1 MAPGILVNGFH
12 DSTTSSSPLP
22 TRRRP
27 YPHEGLRF
35 DPKLK
40 PKSYRMTGT
49 SPDSKILF
57 LDVNILDSTGNDP
70 YRGDVL
76 IHGERIVSV
85 GLVPDVEAL
94 RHDPKVRVVQGRGR
108 TFMSGLGDAHTHW
121 TWNNIA
127 LELLGDIG
135 VEEHTL
141 ITARSALCYLDS
153 GYTMCYGAASAKDR
167 LDCVVRDAIN
177 RGTLPGPRLLA
188 NGREI
193 AKREGELAA
202 GITAFAEGPLE
213 MREVIRHHAK
223 IGVDQI
229 KLSMSGEAITE
240 TVSAEECFFTD
251 EETAACVDEAHRNGI
266 RVCSHARARDSVIQ
280 CARHGVDVIY
290 HASYTD
296 EEGMQM
302 LEKVKDRV
310 VVAPALNWLYA
321 TVYEAEPFGYSMEK
335 AEQVGYRRELE
346 TAIKALKEMH
356 KRGITVLP
364 GGDYGFAWC
373 PHGTYA
379 RDLEHFVKLLDFTPM
394 ESIVA
399 ATAGIAKLF
408 MQEDELGKVL
418 PGYYADCI
426 LVDGDPLKDIAVL
439 QDHSKLDVI
448 MINGRIHKAQPT
460 EFLNTSAVPPSLQEK
475 KSYFNFVAFEDELGR
490 SRIGHLDLGDSTIQ
504 PLTMAS
510 GSPLASLSQVIELGD
525 EGVVR
530 AAEAPF
536 PLNSVKLLPPLADR
550 DVLCIGENY
559 RKHIKEYR
567 ESGFAAADNKVTD
580 SKRYFFLFEET
591 MYERYQWYTGPQVPT
606 VFTKRS
612 TSITASG
619 TDIYPHP
626 GFTQTMDYEGEL
638 GVIIGKAGFSI
649 KEKDAMDYIWGY
661 TIINGKSLGRHGSCG
676 PVAVEAAALSG
687 EIRVQTHVNGE
698 KRQDGTT
705 ADLIFSIPKLIET
718 VSSGITLQP
727 GDLSNRI
734 ADPGSKNPTI
744 DRVLQKPSS
753 IPTYNLDRTWG
764 GIGLTKVGP
773 DHYINVRE
781 LGSQSPD
788 AETIVFIHGLGANL
802 EYYAPLVQAAGLES
816 NYRIVLYDLEGHGAT
831 PARASSTATL
841 QTFARDLD
849 LLFAAKSITSATL
862 VGWSLGGLIAMF
874 FAEKHPSRV
883 TTLILLGPGPTP
895 FPEPAVE
902 VFTKRAALVRE
913 KGMEAS
919 GVANAVA
926 TAATSS
932 VTKSRPLAI
941 SAVRQSLLSTHP
953 EGYAKGC
960 IALARSRGTVIT
972 VENLRMPTLIV
983 AGQEDAISPVKLAQG
998 YRSKIP
1004 NSQVELLKD
1013 VGHWHVFEDLEGTA
1027 EAIKRFLGR
1036 FRYDYRCCYEPP
1048 PRKRRLTTVAAGQ
1061 TFSPPVTLPSPGP
1074 VPPSTALE
1082 PSSRRPAEEKSME
1095 ANAGVIFPQL
1105 LGLKLS
1111 PDHAPSMQH
1120 GSGWNL
1126 GVRRSPHRSEKS
1138 ITWILSQAAWQKLF
1152 GVYVEKIHPVYGFLD
1167 LEVVAGQAGRR
1178 WEDPCASN
1186 EYDAVLCGVGAL
1198 GSLFSSRSKASEQ
1211 ERHLID
1217 CAKDILETT
1226 STLVVSPGVHDVEGW
1241 LLRTMYLRC
1250 HSTPHAAWI
1259 ASCTTMHIVEAAG
1272 LHRESTRGSLVYP
1285 EIYPGGQPENVE
1297 CRRRL
1302 FWIAKLLNTWIS
1314 FEYGRSQVVIRGAQ
1328 CPAPAPKPG
1337 DPTSDLISLFQ
1348 LSEKLDPDQT
1358 VQVLE
1363 LEESLVRLEEFE
1375 FESDAVILSQ
1385 SCRGLAASSRSIDA
1399 SCPWWHVSN
1408 VPFQFTCILLAMDTR
1423 KSLVHV
1429 KDSLATLKKA
1439 ADHFATQK
1447 ARKAYKN
1454 IDFLV
1459 RLSQKRKEQD
1469 AALLNESVGSSQ
1481 GKQDGPMAEE
1491 QLNGSVSPLEGA
1503 GTEDTWSADTL
1514 LNPMDQS
1521 SLNYSYDWDIF
1532 VRDALDF
1539 STTFPRLAE
1548 QEY

>member
-1 MAPGILVNGFH
+1 MAPGVLTNGFH
-12 DSTTSSSPLP
+12 DHTTPSSTLP

-49 SPDSKILF
+49 SPNSKILF
-57 LDVNILDSTGNDP
+57 LDVKILDSTGNDP

-85 GLVPDVEAL
+85 GSVPDVEAL
-94 RHDPKVRVVQGRGR
+94 RHDPKVRVIQGRGR
-108 TFMSGLGDAHTHW
+108 TLMSGLGDAHTHW

-202 GITAFAEGPLE
+202 GITAFADGPLE

-335 AEQVGYRRELE
+335 AEQVGYRKELE
-346 TAIKALKEMH
+346 TATKALKEMH

-408 MQEDELGKVL
+408 MQEDELGKIL

-448 MINGRIHKAQPT
+448 MINGRIHKAQPM
-460 EFLNTSAVPPSLQEK
+460 EFLTMTTAPPSLQEE
-475 KSYFNFVAFEDELGR
+475 KSYFNFVAFEDDLGR
-490 SRIGHLDLGDSTIQ
+490 PRIGHLDLADSTIQ

-510 GSPLASLSQVIELGD
+510 GSPLANLSQAIELGD

-530 AAEAPF
+530 AAETPF
-536 PLNSVKLLPPLADR
+536 PLSSVKLLPPLADR

-559 RKHIKEYR
+559 RKHIKEYQ
-567 ESGFAAADNKVTD
+567 ESGYAAAGSKVTD
-580 SKRYFFLFEET
+580 S
-591 MYERYQWYTGPQVPT
+591 PQVPT

-626 GFTQTMDYEGEL
+626 GFTDTMDYEGEL

-649 KEKDAMDYIWGY
+649 KEKDAMDYVWGY
-661 TIINGKSLGRHGSCG
+661 TIINDLSARERQRDHRQYFMGKSPDTFCPMG
-676 PVAVEAAALSG
+676 PVAVPAAALPG

-727 GDLSNRI
+727 GDVIATGTPHGVGVGHHPPKFLKPGDLVEVSVTGLGKLSNRI
-734 ADPGSKNPTI
+734 ADPGSKNPTV

-764 GIGLTKVGP
+764 GVGLTKVGP

-802 EYYAPLVQAAGLES
+802 EYYAPLIQAAGLDKD
-816 NYRIVLYDLEGHGAT
+816 YRIILYDLEGHGAT
-831 PARASSTATL
+831 PTRASSTATL

-849 LLFAAKSITSATL
+849 LLFAAKSIRSATL

-883 TTLILLGPGPTP
+883 TTLVLLGPGPTP

-932 VTKSRPLAI
+932 VTKSRPLAL

-983 AGQEDAISPVKLAQG
+983 AGEEDAISPVKLAQG

-1027 EAIKRFLGR
+1027 QAIKRFLGR
-1036 FRYDYRCCYEPP
+1036 
-1048 PRKRRLTTVAAGQ
+1048 L
-1061 TFSPPVTLPSPGP
+1061 
-1074 VPPSTALE
+1074 
-1082 PSSRRPAEEKSME
+1082 
-1095 ANAGVIFPQL
+1095 
-1105 LGLKLS
+1105 
-1111 PDHAPSMQH
+1111 
-1120 GSGWNL
+1120 
-1126 GVRRSPHRSEKS
+1126 
-1138 ITWILSQAAWQKLF
+1138 
-1152 GVYVEKIHPVYGFLD
+1152 
-1167 LEVVAGQAGRR
+1167 
-1178 WEDPCASN
+1178 
-1186 EYDAVLCGVGAL
+1186 
-1198 GSLFSSRSKASEQ
+1198 
-1211 ERHLID
+1211 
-1217 CAKDILETT
+1217 
-1226 STLVVSPGVHDVEGW
+1226 
-1241 LLRTMYLRC
+1241 
-1250 HSTPHAAWI
+1250 
-1259 ASCTTMHIVEAAG
+1259 
-1272 LHRESTRGSLVYP
+1272 
-1285 EIYPGGQPENVE
+1285 
-1297 CRRRL
+1297 
-1302 FWIAKLLNTWIS
+1302 
-1314 FEYGRSQVVIRGAQ
+1314 
-1328 CPAPAPKPG
+1328 
-1337 DPTSDLISLFQ
+1337 
-1348 LSEKLDPDQT
+1348 
-1358 VQVLE
+1358 
-1363 LEESLVRLEEFE
+1363 
-1375 FESDAVILSQ
+1375 
-1385 SCRGLAASSRSIDA
+1385 
-1399 SCPWWHVSN
+1399 
-1408 VPFQFTCILLAMDTR
+1408 
-1423 KSLVHV
+1423 
-1429 KDSLATLKKA
+1429 
-1439 ADHFATQK
+1439 
-1447 ARKAYKN
+1447 
-1454 IDFLV
+1454 
-1459 RLSQKRKEQD
+1459 
-1469 AALLNESVGSSQ
+1469 
-1481 GKQDGPMAEE
+1481 
-1491 QLNGSVSPLEGA
+1491 
-1503 GTEDTWSADTL
+1503 
-1514 LNPMDQS
+1514 
-1521 SLNYSYDWDIF
+1521 
-1532 VRDALDF
+1532 
-1539 STTFPRLAE
+1539 
-1548 QEY
+1548 

>member
-12 DSTTSSSPLP
+12 DRTTPSSTLP

-40 PKSYRMTGT
+40 PKSYCMTGT

-85 GLVPDVEAL
+85 GSVPDVEGL

-408 MQEDELGKVL
+408 MQEDELGKIL

-475 KSYFNFVAFEDELGR
+475 KSYFNFVAFEDDLGR

-510 GSPLASLSQVIELGD
+510 GSPLANLSQVIELGD

-536 PLNSVKLLPPLADR
+536 PLSSVKLLPPLADR

-580 SKRYFFLFEET
+580 S
-591 MYERYQWYTGPQVPT
+591 PQVPT

-649 KEKDAMDYIWGY
+649 NEKDAMDYIWGY
-661 TIINGKSLGRHGSCG
+661 TIINDLSARERQRDHRQYFMGKSPDTFCPMG

-687 EIRVQTHVNGE
+687 DIRVQTYVNGE

-727 GDLSNRI
+727 GDVIATGTPHGVGVGHHPPKFLKPGDLVEVSVTGLGKLSNRI

-744 DRVLQKPSS
+744 ERVLQKPSS

-764 GIGLTKVGP
+764 GVGLTKVAP

-781 LGSQSPD
+781 LGSKSPD
-788 AETIVFIHGLGANL
+788 AETIVFIHGLGASL
-802 EYYAPLVQAAGLES
+802 EYYSPLVQAAGLES
-816 NYRIVLYDLEGHGAT
+816 NYRIILYDLEGHGAT

-919 GVANAVA
+919 GVANAVT
-926 TAATSS
+926 TAATSGA
-932 VTKSRPLAI
+932 TKSRPLAI

-1027 EAIKRFLGR
+1027 EAINRFLGR
-1036 FRYDYRCCYEPP
+1036 
-1048 PRKRRLTTVAAGQ
+1048 L
-1061 TFSPPVTLPSPGP
+1061 
-1074 VPPSTALE
+1074 
-1082 PSSRRPAEEKSME
+1082 
-1095 ANAGVIFPQL
+1095 
-1105 LGLKLS
+1105 
-1111 PDHAPSMQH
+1111 
-1120 GSGWNL
+1120 
-1126 GVRRSPHRSEKS
+1126 
-1138 ITWILSQAAWQKLF
+1138 
-1152 GVYVEKIHPVYGFLD
+1152 
-1167 LEVVAGQAGRR
+1167 
-1178 WEDPCASN
+1178 
-1186 EYDAVLCGVGAL
+1186 
-1198 GSLFSSRSKASEQ
+1198 
-1211 ERHLID
+1211 
-1217 CAKDILETT
+1217 
-1226 STLVVSPGVHDVEGW
+1226 
-1241 LLRTMYLRC
+1241 
-1250 HSTPHAAWI
+1250 
-1259 ASCTTMHIVEAAG
+1259 
-1272 LHRESTRGSLVYP
+1272 
-1285 EIYPGGQPENVE
+1285 
-1297 CRRRL
+1297 
-1302 FWIAKLLNTWIS
+1302 
-1314 FEYGRSQVVIRGAQ
+1314 
-1328 CPAPAPKPG
+1328 
-1337 DPTSDLISLFQ
+1337 
-1348 LSEKLDPDQT
+1348 
-1358 VQVLE
+1358 
-1363 LEESLVRLEEFE
+1363 
-1375 FESDAVILSQ
+1375 
-1385 SCRGLAASSRSIDA
+1385 
-1399 SCPWWHVSN
+1399 
-1408 VPFQFTCILLAMDTR
+1408 
-1423 KSLVHV
+1423 
-1429 KDSLATLKKA
+1429 
-1439 ADHFATQK
+1439 
-1447 ARKAYKN
+1447 
-1454 IDFLV
+1454 
-1459 RLSQKRKEQD
+1459 
-1469 AALLNESVGSSQ
+1469 
-1481 GKQDGPMAEE
+1481 
-1491 QLNGSVSPLEGA
+1491 
-1503 GTEDTWSADTL
+1503 
-1514 LNPMDQS
+1514 
-1521 SLNYSYDWDIF
+1521 
-1532 VRDALDF
+1532 
-1539 STTFPRLAE
+1539 
-1548 QEY
+1548 

>member
-1 MAPGILVNGFH
+1 MDANP
-12 DSTTSSSPLP
+12 PQEQP
-22 TRRRP
+22 PQTRRRRTRLAC
-27 YPHEGLRF
+27 EAC
-35 DPKLK
+35 
-40 PKSYRMTGT
+40 
-49 SPDSKILF
+49 KI
-57 LDVNILDSTGNDP
+57 
-70 YRGDVL
+70 R
-76 IHGERIVSV
+76 
-85 GLVPDVEAL
+85 
-94 RHDPKVRVVQGRGR
+94 
-108 TFMSGLGDAHTHW
+108 
-121 TWNNIA
+121 
-127 LELLGDIG
+127 
-135 VEEHTL
+135 
-141 ITARSALCYLDS
+141 
-153 GYTMCYGAASAKDR
+153 
-167 LDCVVRDAIN
+167 
-177 RGTLPGPRLLA
+177 
-188 NGREI
+188 
-193 AKREGELAA
+193 KRKCDGQTPCE
-202 GITAFAEGPLE
+202 
-213 MREVIRHHAK
+213 
-223 IGVDQI
+223 
-229 KLSMSGEAITE
+229 S
-240 TVSAEECFFTD
+240 
-251 EETAACVDEAHRNGI
+251 
-266 RVCSHARARDSVIQ
+266 CS
-280 CARHGVDVIY
+280 
-290 HASYTD
+290 
-296 EEGMQM
+296 
-302 LEKVKDRV
+302 
-310 VVAPALNWLYA
+310 
-321 TVYEAEPFGYSMEK
+321 
-335 AEQVGYRRELE
+335 
-346 TAIKALKEMH
+346 
-356 KRGITVLP
+356 
-364 GGDYGFAWC
+364 
-373 PHGTYA
+373 
-379 RDLEHFVKLLDFTPM
+379 
-394 ESIVA
+394 
-399 ATAGIAKLF
+399 
-408 MQEDELGKVL
+408 
-418 PGYYADCI
+418 
-426 LVDGDPLKDIAVL
+426 
-439 QDHSKLDVI
+439 
-448 MINGRIHKAQPT
+448 
-460 EFLNTSAVPPSLQEK
+460 
-475 KSYFNFVAFEDELGR
+475 
-490 SRIGHLDLGDSTIQ
+490 
-504 PLTMAS
+504 
-510 GSPLASLSQVIELGD
+510 
-525 EGVVR
+525 
-530 AAEAPF
+530 
-536 PLNSVKLLPPLADR
+536 
-550 DVLCIGENY
+550 
-559 RKHIKEYR
+559 
-567 ESGFAAADNKVTD
+567 
-580 SKRYFFLFEET
+580 
-591 MYERYQWYTGPQVPT
+591 
-606 VFTKRS
+606 
-612 TSITASG
+612 
-619 TDIYPHP
+619 
-626 GFTQTMDYEGEL
+626 
-638 GVIIGKAGFSI
+638 
-649 KEKDAMDYIWGY
+649 
-661 TIINGKSLGRHGSCG
+661 
-676 PVAVEAAALSG
+676 
-687 EIRVQTHVNGE
+687 
-698 KRQDGTT
+698 
-705 ADLIFSIPKLIET
+705 
-718 VSSGITLQP
+718 
-727 GDLSNRI
+727 
-734 ADPGSKNPTI
+734 
-744 DRVLQKPSS
+744 
-753 IPTYNLDRTWG
+753 
-764 GIGLTKVGP
+764 
-773 DHYINVRE
+773 
-781 LGSQSPD
+781 
-788 AETIVFIHGLGANL
+788 
-802 EYYAPLVQAAGLES
+802 
-816 NYRIVLYDLEGHGAT
+816 
-831 PARASSTATL
+831 
-841 QTFARDLD
+841 
-849 LLFAAKSITSATL
+849 
-862 VGWSLGGLIAMF
+862 
-874 FAEKHPSRV
+874 
-883 TTLILLGPGPTP
+883 
-895 FPEPAVE
+895 
-902 VFTKRAALVRE
+902 
-913 KGMEAS
+913 
-919 GVANAVA
+919 
-926 TAATSS
+926 
-932 VTKSRPLAI
+932 
-941 SAVRQSLLSTHP
+941 
-953 EGYAKGC
+953 
-960 IALARSRGTVIT
+960 
-972 VENLRMPTLIV
+972 
-983 AGQEDAISPVKLAQG
+983 
-998 YRSKIP
+998 
-1004 NSQVELLKD
+1004 
-1013 VGHWHVFEDLEGTA
+1013 
-1027 EAIKRFLGR
+1027 
-1036 FRYDYRCCYEPP
+1036 RYDYRCCYEPP

-1095 ANAGVIFPQL
+1095 ANAGVIFPRL

-1385 SCRGLAASSRSIDA
+1385 SVLAFTIYRRLQLLNSTTNMTSVVDRVIRLGCRGLAASSRSIDA